1 MAGWQRTVLAV
12 RAAQSLPIPL
22 WQLIYLIHLGNSC
35 SRVECGVSAIRD
47 NIMLDSRA
55 FLMFSENTMTLT
67 LSSVRGASSLVTWL
81 GGDVPL
87 GPVGVDPLA
96 DGKLRVHLLRRDSG
110 GFGIHIVSPPLGG
123 QSFA

>member
-1 MAGWQRTVLAV
+1 MSMAGWQRTVLAV

-81 GGDVPL
+81 VMT
-87 GPVGVDPLA
+87 
-96 DGKLRVHLLRRDSG
+96 G
-110 GFGIHIVSPPLGG
+110 GFGDSDLAGGWKEKVRGQASLGG
-123 QSFA
+123 VGTQ